1 MRPERWR
8 PTWFVG
14 VSAGL
19 HLLAAVVLVSHPA
32 WWPWLLLALAADHAA
47 VLALVLWPRSQALG
61 PALVRLRTGRPEVAL
76 TFDDGPDPEVTPQV
90 LALLAAAGATASF
103 FCIGSRARQHPD
115 LVRAIIGAG
124 HSVENHTMTHPSA
137 FACLGLAAL
146 RREVGGAQAALTA
159 ITEQEPRFF
168 RAPCGFRSPL
178 LDPCLARAG
187 LRAAAWTRRGFDTT
201 QRRPDA
207 VLRRLLRGLAAGD
220 VLLLHDGNGART
232 ADGDPVVLAVLP
244 GLLAALRARGLSAVP
259 LPAFAMPAFA
269 AEGEAAAASPAPAG
283 RASTS
288 AARCP
293 AHSGNG

>member
-1 MRPERWR
+1 M
-8 PTWFVG
+8 G
-14 VSAGL
+14 VSIGL
-19 HLLAAVVLVSHPA
+19 HLLAAAVLVLRPA
-32 WWPWLLLALAADHAA
+32 WWAWLLLALAANHAA
-47 VLALVLWPRSQALG
+47 ILALVLRPKSQALG
-61 PALVRLRTGRPEVAL
+61 PALVRLRTGRQEVAL

-103 FCIGSRARQHPD
+103 FCIGSRAQRHPD
-115 LVRAIIGAG
+115 LVRAIIEAG
-124 HSVENHTMTHPSA
+124 HGVENHTMTHPSA
-137 FACLGLAAL
+137 FACLGLAGL

-159 ITEQEPRFF
+159 ITGQPPRFF

-187 LRAAAWTRRGFDTT
+187 LCAVAWTRRGFDAT

-244 GLLAALRARGLSAVP
+244 SLLAALRARGLSAVP
-259 LPAFAMPAFA
+259 LAAFVMPAPAMPAFA
-269 AEGEAAAASPAPAG
+269 AAGEAAAASPAPGG

-293 AHSGNG
+293 ARSGNG